1 MYSVAIA
8 NGITIK
14 LEIVTGPLP
23 IATPY
28 ADQSTVPTAPRA
40 TAVKDRSCVWRVRN
54 ARMACG
60 KKAPPDA
67 ADAA

>member
-1 MYSVAIA
+1 MYCVAVA
-8 NGITIK
+8 NDITIK

-40 TAVKDRSCVWRVRN
+40 TVVNDRSCVWRVCN